1 MLDLVQFVSDLVRH
15 FHDTWHCF
23 GGCILCH
30 ELKVRVRR
38 HLSLDRQSREP
49 VSLSLL
55 ADGLGALRMIQ
66 SLFQLFSAL
75 LLASRLTSA
84 RGFLLEQIEK
94 EEGEEWN
101 YRDKVGGDHKK
112 DKREKGG
119 KDGGPPVFNFM
130 L

>member
-1 MLDLVQFVSDLVRH
+1 M
-15 FHDTWHCF
+15 
-23 GGCILCH
+23 CH
-30 ELKVRVRR
+30 ELKVQVLRVRI

-55 ADGLGALRMIQ
+55 ADGLGALRMIP

-84 RGFLLEQIEK
+84 RGFLLEQIER

-101 YRDKVGGDHKK
+101 YRDKVGGDYKK
-112 DKREKGG
+112 DKRAKGG

>member
-1 MLDLVQFVSDLVRH
+1 M
-15 FHDTWHCF
+15 
-23 GGCILCH
+23 CH
-30 ELKVRVRR
+30 ELKVQVLRVRI

-55 ADGLGALRMIQ
+55 ADGLGALRMIP

-84 RGFLLEQIEK
+84 RGFLLEQIER

-101 YRDKVGGDHKK
+101 YRDKVGGDHN
-112 DKREKGG
+112 KGNRVKG
-119 KDGGPPVFNFM
+119 RKDGGPPDF
-130 L
+130 